1 MSESGSQTPGSG
13 SRQRISSASSTGSTA
28 PTARVLETQAVS
40 ASDFP
45 SHENWS
51 RRWEAHSRRPRSRV
65 SAALSGSACAGS
77 RRASTMARILVVE
90 DEVPLSDLVRS
101 HLEKEGHS
109 VEQAFDGKQALGA
122 ADRMRPDLLVLDWLL
137 PGLDGLSVCRELR
150 RKHLMPILML
160 TARSEVADRV
170 SGLQVGADDYL
181 GKPFSIVELSAR
193 ISSLLRRVALD
204 SAASSPDS
212 TKPITFGQLVLDPS
226 GHRATLAGSPLD
238 LSRREMEL
246 LELLVTHP
254 ARTFSRDYLL
264 QRLWGSDF
272 AGLDRA
278 VDTQMVRLRRKL
290 GDLGV
295 CIETVWGV
303 GYRFRPELFESAPP
317 A

>member
-1 MSESGSQTPGSG
+1 
-13 SRQRISSASSTGSTA
+13 
-28 PTARVLETQAVS
+28 
-40 ASDFP
+40 
-45 SHENWS
+45 
-51 RRWEAHSRRPRSRV
+51 
-65 SAALSGSACAGS
+65 
-77 RRASTMARILVVE
+77 MARILVVE
-90 DEVPLSDLVRS
+90 DEVALSNLVRS

-109 VEQAFDGKQALGA
+109 VEQAFDGKQALTA
-122 ADRMRPDLLVLDWLL
+122 ADRARPDLVVLDWLL

-150 RKHLMPILML
+150 RKHLMPIIML

-246 LELLVTHP
+246 LELLLTHP
-254 ARTFSRDYLL
+254 SRTFSRDYLL

-272 AGLDRA
+272 DGLDRA

-295 CIETVWGV
+295 CIEAVWGV
-303 GYRFRPELFESAPP
+303 GYRFRSELYESEP
-317 A
+317 